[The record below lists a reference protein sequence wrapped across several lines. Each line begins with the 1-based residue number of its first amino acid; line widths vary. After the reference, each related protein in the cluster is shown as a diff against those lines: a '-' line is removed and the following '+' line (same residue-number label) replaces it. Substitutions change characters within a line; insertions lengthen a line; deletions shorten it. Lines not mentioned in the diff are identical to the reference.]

1 MRRAVFVDRD
11 GVINKSVVRDG
22 RPFPPSSCAEL
33 EILPGVVEAVA
44 RLRSAGF
51 LVIAVTN
58 QPDVGRGRQR
68 REVVDDIHAHIRQ
81 AVPLDDLRVC
91 FHVEEDGC
99 SCRKPRPGM
108 LIDAAGQWGVDLPA
122 SFMIGD
128 RWRDIEAGKAAGCR
142 TILVGERYDERH
154 PEGYWASAPSL
165 AGASALILA
174 DLAAGKEGA

>member
-11 GVINKSVVRDG
+11 GVINRSVVRDG

-33 EILPGVVEAVA
+33 EILPGVVEAVE

-58 QPDVGRGRQR
+58 QPDVGRGRQP
-68 REVVDDIHAHIRQ
+68 REVVEGIHTAIRQ
-81 AVPLDDLRVC
+81 IVALDDVRVC
-91 FHVEEDGC
+91 FHSDEDGC
-99 SCRKPRPGM
+99 TCRKPRPG
-108 LIDAAGQWGVDLPA
+108 LLLDAARQWGVELSA

-154 PEGYWASAPSL
+154 PEGFWASASSL
-165 AGASALILA
+165 LDASDLILA
-174 DLAAGKEGA
+174 DMRKAGP